1 MVNAAN
7 TSPSYNRSR
16 RGGRTGD
23 VNRYRLG
30 QNKPRK
36 SWQVTKM
43 RNRLDL
49 RTLFQSLED
58 PALPDG
64 FTSRIM
70 RQVGATNRPVEAAGQ
85 APQLL
90 APPMTRWAQ
99 ASIGT
104 IAAVAMLLLG
114 GVTLLFPSTW
124 LTMLN
129 TLEATLFTAVWVL
142 TWTAGVLAES
152 LPFLSGA
159 VRVGEALDLILRT
172 PQVTAVVAAASL
184 FSLIAVH
191 LLHRFSARRGG
202 RRRARGTRA
211 GALLLVGGL
220 CFTGLASGQP
230 QDAGEGQEAQEEAS
244 STLEDARERLDEA
257 LEEVGEEA
265 RGAIEETIERLDDLE
280 RDLNG
285 IDVVVDLDNRVAF
298 GSTVRVGRG
307 EVVNDIVSV
316 GGDVKVDG
324 EVRGDA
330 VSIGGEAKIN
340 GRVTGEVVSIGGDI
354 ELGPEAEVFGDIV
367 TVGGQLVREEGSS
380 VLGEVSEVDWG
391 EFNWNLSGDWFDGW
405 DGDWFPGVGDR
416 PPFFRLG
423 KVFEFVQSIIFT
435 LLLIALSGLVL
446 LVAPK
451 GVGRVK
457 AAAAS
462 DLWVM
467 FAVGLGVEVFFLP
480 VLIIVSLLL
489 TVTVIGIPFAIL
501 LWPVALIGLTAAF
514 VFGYAGSASAAGDWC
529 RRRFQGAGR
538 VAAGSFA
545 ALALGVLVIQALAL
559 VADLLGFLGLPW
571 FFRAMFR
578 LPGILICYLAWT
590 IGLGAVFMTRFGRSD
605 YGAAVSLPP
614 VPPTTDGD
622 DVAIGD
628 PGPSAP
634 GDDGDASA
642 AIPKP
647 PAG

>member
-1 MVNAAN
+1 M
-7 TSPSYNRSR
+7 
-16 RGGRTGD
+16 
-23 VNRYRLG
+23 
-30 QNKPRK
+30 
-36 SWQVTKM
+36 KM

-64 FTSRIM
+64 FTSRVM

-90 APPMTRWAQ
+90 ALPMTRWAQ
-99 ASIGT
+99 ASIGA

-114 GVTLLFPSTW
+114 AVTLLFPSTW

-142 TWTAGVLAES
+142 TWTVGVLAES

-191 LLHRFSARRGG
+191 LLHRFSRRPGG

-307 EVVNDIVSV
+307 EVVNDIVS
-316 GGDVKVDG
+316 
-324 EVRGDA
+324 
-330 VSIGGEAKIN
+330 IGGEAKIN

-354 ELGPEAEVFGDIV
+354 ELGPEAEVFGDII
-367 TVGGQLVREEGSS
+367 TVGGQLLREEGSS

-467 FAVGLGVEVFFLP
+467 FAVGLGVEVFFFP

-514 VFGYAGSASAAGDWC
+514 VFGYAGSAAAAGDWC

-545 ALALGVLVIQALAL
+545 ALALGVLAIQALAL

-571 FFRAMFR
+571 FFRVMFR
-578 LPGILICYLAWT
+578 LPGVLICYLAWT

-605 YGAAVSLPP
+605 YGAAGSLPP

-622 DVAIGD
+622 DVATGD
-628 PGPSAP
+628 PEPSTPA
-634 GDDGDASA
+634 DDSDASD